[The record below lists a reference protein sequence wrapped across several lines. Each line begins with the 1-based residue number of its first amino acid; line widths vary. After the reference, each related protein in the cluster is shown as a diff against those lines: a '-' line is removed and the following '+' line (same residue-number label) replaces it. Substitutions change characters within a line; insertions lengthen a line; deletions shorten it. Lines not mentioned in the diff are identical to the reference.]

1 MVLYRFL
8 FAPVLLAVATF
19 VGAGHGAVPRARPA
33 PVAPRDDASATATL
47 PAHVHAAPSDLPRV
61 DAR

>member
-19 VGAGHGAVPRARPA
+19 VGAGHGTAPRARPA
-33 PVAPRDDASATATL
+33 PVAPRAAASAPAPL
-47 PAHVHAAPSDLPRV
+47 PAPVHAAPSDLPRV
-61 DAR
+61 DPR